1 MKSIDNK
8 KKLTAL
14 PIAIFL
20 TAALIAA
27 TPVIMS
33 PTVYTDHP
41 GERLAPTET
50 IVPQSTSPQSTSPQS
65 TSPMGIMGETVTNA
79 LHWSCAAKAVNDSP
93 EGNSVGWNPNGTDVQ
108 FTISEPCYQEGDSIV
123 LVNIKDGGANFEVC
137 NVDYGVNEFFEV
149 YCDAPP
155 SEGSQLRYMVLV
167 EDLDVIGT
175 PNIPMEELPADLAAR
190 QNSTQ

>member
-1 MKSIDNK
+1 MKSTVNI

-33 PTVYTDHP
+33 PTVYADHP
-41 GERLAPTET
+41 GVRETPTET
-50 IVPQSTSPQSTSPQS
+50 LVPETIS
-65 TSPMGIMGETVTNA
+65 SPMSMSTMGETVPNP
-79 LHWSCAAKAVNDSP
+79 LHWSCAAKEVTDSP
-93 EGNSVGWNPNGTDVQ
+93 EGNSLGWNPNGTDVQ
-108 FTISEPCYQEGDSIV
+108 FTIAEPCYQEGDSIV
-123 LVNIKDGGANFEVC
+123 LVNIKDGGTNFEVC
-137 NVDYGVNEFFEV
+137 NIDYGVNGFFEV
-149 YCDAPP
+149 YCDEPP
-155 SEGSQLRYMVLV
+155 SEGSILRYMVLV

-175 PNIPMEELPADLAAR
+175 PNIPVEELPADLAAR